1 MARNFPPAARS
12 RRRATG
18 AAMDEATYNH

>member
-1 MARNFPPAARS
+1 MARNFPPAAHS